1 MPAASEID
9 DDRLV
14 RLFVAGDPSAMESL
28 YSKYRAQVYSW
39 LVHTVGPE
47 DAGDVHQ
54 EAWLRVVRSASSYR
68 GGNFRAWLW
77 RIVRNL
83 AIDRSRLARPQ
94 VSLDEP
100 LGGEEDGQT
109 ALDMLESEAAGAL
122 ERMEA
127 AERAAILRDAIDA
140 LPPLQKEVVLF
151 RVDAEMTFAEIAA
164 LTGTPLNTVL
174 GRMRHAV
181 KKLKGAFER
190 GING

>member
-1 MPAASEID
+1 MPAASEVD

-94 VSLDEP
+94 ASLDEP

-109 ALDMLESEAAGAL
+109 ALDALESETAGAL
-122 ERMEA
+122 ERMEES
-127 AERAAILRDAIDA
+127 ERAEFLRKEIMS
-140 LPPLQKEVVLF
+140 LPPPQREVVLL

-164 LTGTPLNTVL
+164 LVGAPLNTVL

-181 KKLKGAFER
+181 GKLRMALEGKGV
-190 GING
+190 

>member
-1 MPAASEID
+1 MPAASEVD

-28 YSKYRAQVYSW
+28 YSKYRSQVYSW
-39 LVHTVGPE
+39 LVHTVGLE
-47 DAGDVHQ
+47 NAGDVHQ

-100 LGGEEDGQT
+100 LGAAEDGET
-109 ALDMLESEAAGAL
+109 ALDMLESEAASVL
-122 ERMEA
+122 ERMEER
-127 AERAAILRDAIDA
+127 ERAEFLRKEIMA
-140 LPPLQKEVVLF
+140 LPLPQREVVLL
-151 RVDAEMTFAEIAA
+151 RIDAEMTFAEIAA
-164 LTGTPLNTVL
+164 LTGAPLNTVL

-181 KKLKGAFER
+181 GKLKTAMER
-190 GING
+190 REA

>member
-1 MPAASEID
+1 MPAASEVD

-28 YSKYRAQVYSW
+28 YSKYRSQVYSW
-39 LVHTVGPE
+39 LVHTVGLE

-100 LGGEEDGQT
+100 LGAAEDGET
-109 ALDMLESEAAGAL
+109 ALDMLESEAASVL
-122 ERMEA
+122 ERMEER
-127 AERAAILRDAIDA
+127 ERAEFLRKEIMA
-140 LPPLQKEVVLF
+140 LPQPQREVVLL

-164 LTGTPLNTVL
+164 LTGAPLNTVL

-181 KKLKGAFER
+181 GKLKTAMER
-190 GING
+190 REA

>member
-1 MPAASEID
+1 MPAASEVD

-109 ALDMLESEAAGAL
+109 ALDALESETAGAL
-122 ERMEA
+122 ERMEES
-127 AERAAILRDAIDA
+127 ERAEFLRKEIMS
-140 LPPLQKEVVLF
+140 LPPPQREVVLL

-164 LTGTPLNTVL
+164 LVGAPLNTVL

-181 KKLKGAFER
+181 GKLRMALEGKGV
-190 GING
+190 

>member
-1 MPAASEID
+1 MPAASEVD

-28 YSKYRAQVYSW
+28 YSKYRSQVYSW
-39 LVHTVGPE
+39 LVHTVGLE

-100 LGGEEDGQT
+100 LGAAEDGET
-109 ALDMLESEAAGAL
+109 ALDMLESEAAGVL
-122 ERMEA
+122 ERMEER
-127 AERAAILRDAIDA
+127 ERAEFLRKEIAS
-140 LPPLQKEVVLF
+140 LPPPQREVVLL
-151 RVDAEMTFAEIAA
+151 RIDAEMTFAEIAA
-164 LTGTPLNTVL
+164 LTGAPLNTVL

-181 KKLKGAFER
+181 GKLKTAMER
-190 GING
+190 REA

>member
-1 MPAASEID
+1 MPAASEVD

-28 YSKYRAQVYSW
+28 YSKYRSQVYSW
-39 LVHTVGPE
+39 LVHTVGLE
-47 DAGDVHQ
+47 NAGDVHQ

-83 AIDRSRLARPQ
+83 AIDRSRLSRPQ

-100 LGGEEDGQT
+100 LGAAEDGET
-109 ALDMLESEAAGAL
+109 ALDMLESEAASVL
-122 ERMEA
+122 ERMEER
-127 AERAAILRDAIDA
+127 ERAEFLRKEIMA
-140 LPPLQKEVVLF
+140 LPLPQREVVLL
-151 RVDAEMTFAEIAA
+151 RIDAEMTFAEIAA
-164 LTGTPLNTVL
+164 LTGAPLNTVL

-181 KKLKGAFER
+181 GKLKTAMER
-190 GING
+190 REA

>member
-1 MPAASEID
+1 MPAASEVD

-109 ALDMLESEAAGAL
+109 ALDALESETAGVL
-122 ERMEA
+122 ERMEES
-127 AERAAILRDAIDA
+127 ERAEFLRKEIMS
-140 LPPLQKEVVLF
+140 LPPPQREVVLL

-164 LTGTPLNTVL
+164 LVGAPLNTVL

-181 KKLKGAFER
+181 GKLRMALEGKGV
-190 GING
+190 

>member
-39 LVHTVGPE
+39 LVHTVGLE
-47 DAGDVHQ
+47 NAGDVHQ

-100 LGGEEDGQT
+100 IGGEEDGQT
-109 ALDMLESEAAGAL
+109 ALDALESETAGVL
-122 ERMEA
+122 ERMEES
-127 AERAAILRDAIDA
+127 ERAEFLRKEIMS
-140 LPPLQKEVVLF
+140 LPPPQREVVLL

-164 LTGTPLNTVL
+164 LVGAPLNTVL

-181 KKLKGAFER
+181 GKLRMALEGKGV
-190 GING
+190 